1 VFRYVMQRLAFSV
14 PVIVGISV
22 VVFAAMA
29 ALPGDAVQAMMTG
42 DAGTMDAATLANLR
56 RQWGLEDPVYIRYL
70 RFVGGAIHGD
80 LGRSLTSG
88 KPVLT
93 EVLTQFPSTIQLA
106 LAGMLVATLFGVSLG
121 VIAAVKHNTWLDTAT
136 MVLALGAVSMPQF
149 WFGLILI
156 LVFALHF
163 GWFPLTG
170 VGGLEYLVLPAVALG
185 VRSAAILARLTRSS
199 LLEVLNEDYV
209 RTARAK
215 GLAETKVILR
225 HALKNGL
232 IPVVTVA
239 GLQFGNLLAGAFL
252 VEVVFA
258 RQGIGQLV
266 VRAILTRDYPLVQGA
281 VLLAA
286 IGYVLVNLLVDLLY
300 AYLNP
305 RIRYA

>member
-1 VFRYVMQRLAFSV
+1 
-14 PVIVGISV
+14 
-22 VVFAAMA
+22 
-29 ALPGDAVQAMMTG
+29 
-42 DAGTMDAATLANLR
+42 
-56 RQWGLEDPVYIRYL
+56 
-70 RFVGGAIHGD
+70 
-80 LGRSLTSG
+80 
-88 KPVLT
+88 
-93 EVLTQFPSTIQLA
+93 
-106 LAGMLVATLFGVSLG
+106 
-121 VIAAVKHNTWLDTAT
+121 
-136 MVLALGAVSMPQF
+136 MPQF

-215 GLAETKVILR
+215 GLAEPKVILR